1 MLKPRALRSGDRVAV
16 IAPASPFDRDEFD
29 DGIAE
34 LTQLGFEPV
43 FDDTVFARRAYLAG
57 DAAGRAEAFLR
68 AWRDPAIAGLIA
80 ARGGYGSVQMLPWL
94 KTDEIR
100 AAPKPFVGYSDLTA
114 VLTYLTINCRL
125 VSFHGPMLAGRL
137 SRREAGYD
145 RPSFLGC
152 LTKAQPL
159 GELAPSGLESIKRGT
174 AEGPLYGGTLTQLAA
189 SLGTPYAFHPPD
201 RHILFLE
208 DVSERPYRLDRMLTQ
223 LRLSGVLNAA
233 AAIVFGELPKCD
245 EPGGDPTAR
254 DTIAD
259 VLRDFPGPVLFGFPS
274 GHTAGPAVT
283 LPLGVRA
290 RVIADGHPRMVIEE
304 AAVA

>member
-57 DAAGRAEAFLR
+57 DAAARAESFLR
-68 AWRDPAIAGLIA
+68 AWRDPAVAGLIA
-80 ARGGYGSVQMLPWL
+80 ARGGYGSVHMLPWL
-94 KTDEIR
+94 TTDEIR
-100 AAPKPFVGYSDLTA
+100 AAPKPFVGYSDLTS

-137 SRREAGYD
+137 GRREAGYD

-159 GELAPSGLESIKRGT
+159 GELAPSGLESIKRGA

-245 EPGGDPTAR
+245 EPEGEPTAR

-283 LPLGVRA
+283 LPLGVRV
-290 RVIADGHPRMVIEE
+290 RVIADGHPRVVIEE